1 MVVVLPSLM
10 GNGCWLLTVALHD
23 WVGVKPYAFLFDL
36 LAWPAHTGSCH
47 RLKVLQLALSP
58 TLVPTVFN
66 AGYCLVLP
74 PTPPPPPPI
83 TASAHA
89 DEAHVEG

>member
-1 MVVVLPSLM
+1 MCFCLI
-10 GNGCWLLTVALHD
+10 CYAWLILGDAT
-23 WVGVKPYAFLFDL
+23 DL
-36 LAWPAHTGSCH
+36 
-47 RLKVLQLALSP
+47 LQLALSP

-74 PTPPPPPPI
+74 PPPPSPPPPPI

-89 DEAHVEG
+89 DEAHVDAAETDA